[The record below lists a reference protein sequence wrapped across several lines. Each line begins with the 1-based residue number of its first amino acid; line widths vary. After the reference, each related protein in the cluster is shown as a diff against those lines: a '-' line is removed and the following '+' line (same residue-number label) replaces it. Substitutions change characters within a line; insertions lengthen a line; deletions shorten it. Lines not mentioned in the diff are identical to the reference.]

1 MATLYIRKITKLVDL
16 LYISLVLLPVFD
28 AINGFLINQK
38 NIYGVGSLYHLFV
51 TILCIIY
58 LLRTKLKNNVYFKI
72 LLICSSSILVSIFLN
87 LILGEK
93 IQSDSID
100 RIFKMI
106 TTVFYF
112 YFFYILQKKENKKND
127 FLLLIQRQIFLI
139 YIITLLADLTG
150 ICNFAYTNSGRIGL
164 YAGSNEPTIIFTITQ
179 VFLLWF
185 ITNRTKLSDLILF
198 LIGEVCIVLT
208 ESKSGIVVSLILFI
222 FFLIILKG
230 KKDISKSFK
239 ILAIFPIVFVGI
251 IIGIQFVIPLIK
263 NSFVARQSF
272 LFEAWSSKEG
282 TLAYISSGRIPR
294 IESFI
299 LQSLADYFN
308 FNPFIGV
315 IKTVFGIGAT
325 GEFIGTVIEMD
336 YFDILRYGGIVWIV
350 CFFVLTQYVLT
361 RAYNRL
367 NSKIVFFAFVII
379 FIESFFIGH
388 VWNGGNSGIFF
399 AMLCIFM
406 SNNNWFRL

>member
-208 ESKSGIVVSLILFI
+208 
-222 FFLIILKG
+222 
-230 KKDISKSFK
+230 
-239 ILAIFPIVFVGI
+239 
-251 IIGIQFVIPLIK
+251 
-263 NSFVARQSF
+263 
-272 LFEAWSSKEG
+272 
-282 TLAYISSGRIPR
+282 
-294 IESFI
+294 
-299 LQSLADYFN
+299 
-308 FNPFIGV
+308 
-315 IKTVFGIGAT
+315 
-325 GEFIGTVIEMD
+325 
-336 YFDILRYGGIVWIV
+336 
-350 CFFVLTQYVLT
+350 
-361 RAYNRL
+361 
-367 NSKIVFFAFVII
+367 
-379 FIESFFIGH
+379 
-388 VWNGGNSGIFF
+388 
-399 AMLCIFM
+399 
-406 SNNNWFRL
+406 